1 MTTTTDPTALLAA
14 LEELHAF
21 LWDEMEF
28 FSDDTDTEHRWT
40 THALGQKHDDLV
52 ERFHDAYAAASPD
65 LRRAL
70 AIGLAWLEAAE
81 ALPEGWSVFGVRMFS
96 TQTDQ
101 NRYRATAYSDDH
113 NAGRCDGYGPTPEA
127 ALLALADAL
136 RKERGA

>member
-28 FSDDTDTEHRWT
+28 FSDDTDAEHRWT

-52 ERFHDAYAAASPD
+52 ERFHDAYAAASPT
-65 LRRAL
+65 LARVL
-70 AIGLAWLEAAE
+70 AIGTAIEALVAVTHPLDHIVIARHRIGVGTAWDAYTMNNTDSPRRRPAE
-81 ALPEGWSVFGVRMFS
+81 A
-96 TQTDQ
+96 T
-101 NRYRATAYSDDH
+101 
-113 NAGRCDGYGPTPEA
+113 
-127 ALLALADAL
+127 ALADAL

>member
-28 FSDDTDTEHRWT
+28 FSDDTDAEHRWT

-52 ERFHDAYAAASPD
+52 ERFHDAYAAASPT
-65 LRRAL
+65 LARVL
-70 AIGLAWLEAAE
+70 AIGTAWLAAEE
-81 ALPEGWSVFGVRMFS
+81 ALPEGFEGPYVGPRDRRDDFEAEAFASNHAA
-96 TQTDQ
+96 T
-101 NRYRATAYSDDH
+101 RAGAS
-113 NAGRCDGYGPTPEA
+113 TPEA